1 MRAVR
6 IRFPD
11 TLTLLVFH
19 QPPAS
24 RATRHSSSASSIFCM
39 ADRALLDFFAL
50 VFLVVFAS
58 RVAGGGGSLL
68 VSKLTSLAL
77 SRPLS
82 FFPRAERCDA
92 GCDPRPGPPPP
103 PSPVARVPP
112 PLAPRACRTR
122 ATRTAR
128 SAHYGAFLKGRGAH
142 DGAPLELEVRLPF
155 GRWARARVLVRARDG
170 AWRRTGRP
178 PHPADVVGAHEAAM
192 GVLGLEVRD
201 RANGAIV
208 LAFGRLEFHTDPV
221 AFADL
226 GHAPN
231 VLRSRVDTGQQWPSR
246 VIPSR
251 VISGHHG

>member
-11 TLTLLVFH
+11 TLTLLL
-19 QPPAS
+19 PP
-24 RATRHSSSASSIFCM
+24 R
-39 ADRALLDFFAL
+39 RALRCRL
-50 VFLVVFAS
+50 
-58 RVAGGGGSLL
+58 
-68 VSKLTSLAL
+68 
-77 SRPLS
+77 RPS
-82 FFPRAERCDA
+82 A
-92 GCDPRPGPPPP
+92 GPPTP

-112 PLAPRACRTR
+112 PLAPRTCRTR

-128 SAHYGAFLKGRGAH
+128 SAHDGAFLKGRGAH

-192 GVLGLEVRD
+192 GVLGLEV
-201 RANGAIV
+201 